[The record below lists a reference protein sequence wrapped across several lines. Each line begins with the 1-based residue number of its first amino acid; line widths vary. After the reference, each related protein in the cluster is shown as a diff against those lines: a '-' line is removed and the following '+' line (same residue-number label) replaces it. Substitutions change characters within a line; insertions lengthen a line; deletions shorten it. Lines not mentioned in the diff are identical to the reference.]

1 MLLEGKVCRQTQC
14 HTCKDSYYKANYYSY
29 FYTERMTLSM
39 MLYKLY
45 RTIFL
50 INQIQPPQSY
60 WRGDVINMDTK
71 GCVEKGKQTLM
82 KAAGALTA

>member
-1 MLLEGKVCRQTQC
+1 
-14 HTCKDSYYKANYYSY
+14 
-29 FYTERMTLSM
+29 